1 MKASEVVHI
10 VDDDDSVRIATARL
24 LQTSGL
30 AVKQYSS
37 AGQFLVECSEALFGC
52 LLLDI
57 RMPGPSGLQLQEH
70 LAKRGFTL
78 PIIFMTAFGDIPTT
92 VRAMKAGAFDFL
104 TKPVKKDDL
113 LASVKLALAYAAD
126 RKKSNEETARLKA
139 NFDSL
144 SPREREV
151 YAGVVAGKLNKQ
163 IAGDLGTAE
172 RTVKA
177 HRAHLMQ
184 KMGATSLAE
193 LVHISTIIA
202 FPSSSPARQ
211 PPSPVLR

>member
-1 MKASEVVHI
+1 MKASEVIHI
-10 VDDDDSVRIATARL
+10 VDDDASVQTALTRVL
-24 LQTSGL
+24 EASGF
-30 AVKQYSS
+30 AVKQYKS
-37 AGQFLVECSEALFGC
+37 AGDFLVESADATSGC

-57 RMPGPSGLQLQEH
+57 RMQGPSGLQLQEH
-70 LAKRGFTL
+70 LNKRGFTL
-78 PIIFMTAFGDIPTT
+78 PIIFMTAFGDVPTT

-113 LASVKLALAYAAD
+113 LASVKLALAYARD
-126 RKKSNEETARLKA
+126 HQKSNEEMLRLRA

-151 YAGVVAGKLNKQ
+151 LAGVVSGKLNKQ
-163 IAGDLGTAE
+163 IAADLGTAE

-184 KMGATSLAE
+184 KMGAASVAE
-193 LVHISTIIA
+193 LVHISDRIA
-202 FPSSSPARQ
+202 FRPAARAAT
-211 PPSPVLR
+211 